1 MGSPTFINA
10 QTATNSTTLSFTS
23 GLDSTYYQYMF
34 VCNDIHPETDGV
46 AFSFQCSTDGGSSY
60 ATTTTSNTFRAY
72 HFESDSQAAL
82 AYDSSTDQEQGTAF
96 QWLAENFGSD
106 NDQDGAGILKLY
118 APSSTTFVK
127 QYMSRFS
134 RVSSNDNT
142 YDFYLGGYFNT
153 TSAINAI
160 QFKMDSGNFN
170 GYIQMYGIS

>member
-34 VCNDIHPETDGV
+34 VCNDIHPETDGA

>member
-34 VCNDIHPETDGV
+34 VCNDIHPETDGA

-72 HFESDSQAAL
+72 HFEDGSGGVL
-82 AYDSSTDQEQGTAF
+82 AYDGSTDQHQGTAF
-96 QWLAENFGSD
+96 QWLAENFGAD
-106 NDQDGAGILKLY
+106 NDQSGAVILKLY
-118 APSSTTFVK
+118 SPSNTTFVK
-127 QYMSRFS
+127 QYTSRCS
-134 RVSSNDNT
+134 RVSSDDNA

-160 QFKMDSGNFN
+160 QFKMSSGNFN
-170 GYIQMYGIS
+170 GYIQMYGIL